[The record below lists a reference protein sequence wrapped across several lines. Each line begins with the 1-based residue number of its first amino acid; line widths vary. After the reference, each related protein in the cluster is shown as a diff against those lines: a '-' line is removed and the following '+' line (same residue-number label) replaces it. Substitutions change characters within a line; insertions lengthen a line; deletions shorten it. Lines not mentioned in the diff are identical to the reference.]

1 MSRLWTDPITLILLG
16 DTAFLRRQPHGTR
29 RALAETLVV
38 KNDSGNLA
46 ELMAQVQK
54 AVKERPSWQR
64 TGKLTAI
71 LGNKWVRYAA
81 LPWVDDFMRRE
92 ERLSYA
98 KIAMTKQYGQHA
110 SDWEIR
116 LSEAEYGAPWLAAG
130 VDAMLISELD
140 SLAEANH
147 WHLESIQPAL
157 MTIANEFRLRLSSGA
172 VRLILIERDRAVLAR
187 LDDGRWRQVRTRRIA
202 SMQPAE
208 LEKLIAQEALLDPD
222 EAWTTSRL
230 CVWAFDA
237 PHEVLTGW
245 RALRAEV
252 LENPD
257 MQGLLAQRRI

>member
-16 DTAFLRRQPHGTR
+16 NTAFLRRQPHGTR

-38 KNDSGNLA
+38 KCESDNFA
-46 ELMAQVQK
+46 ELMAHVHK
-54 AVKERPSWQR
+54 AVKERPAWQR
-64 TGKLTAI
+64 TGKLTVI
-71 LGNKWVRYAA
+71 LGNSWVRYAA

-98 KIAMTKQYGQHA
+98 RIAMVKQYGPA
-110 SDWEIR
+110 ANDWEIR

-130 VDAMLISELD
+130 VDAMLLSELD
-140 SLAEANH
+140 SLAETNH
-147 WHLESIQPAL
+147 WRLESIQPAL
-157 MTIANEFRLRLSSGA
+157 MTIANEFRLRLAVGS
-172 VRLILIERDRAVLAR
+172 VRLVLMEPDRAVVAR
-187 LDDGRWRQVRTRRIA
+187 LEEGHWRQVRSRRVSSLHA
-202 SMQPAE
+202 AD

-237 PHEVLTGW
+237 PSEIAHAW
-245 RALRAEV
+245 RSLRAEV

-257 MQGLLAQRRI
+257 MQGLLAQRRN

>member
-16 DTAFLRRQPHGTR
+16 NTAFLRRQPNGTR

-38 KNDSGNLA
+38 KCESDNFG
-46 ELMAQVQK
+46 ELMSQVHK
-54 AVKERPSWQR
+54 AVKERTGWQR
-64 TGKLTAI
+64 TGKLTVI
-71 LGNKWVRYAA
+71 LGNNWVRYAA

-92 ERLSYA
+92 ERISYA
-98 KIAMTKQYGQHA
+98 RIAMVKQYGQAA
-110 SDWEIR
+110 SEWEIR

-130 VDAMLISELD
+130 VDTNLIAELD
-140 SLAEANH
+140 SLAEMNR
-147 WHLESIQPAL
+147 WHIESIQPAL
-157 MTIANEFRLRLSSGA
+157 MTIANEFRLRLAAGA
-172 VRLILIERDRAVLAR
+172 VRLVLIEKERAVVAR
-187 LDDGRWRQVRTRRIA
+187 LDDGRWRQVRSRRIA
-202 SMQPAE
+202 SMQPIE

-237 PHEVLTGW
+237 PAEVAAGW

-252 LENPD
+252 FENPD

>member
-38 KNDSGNLA
+38 KSDSGNLA
-46 ELMAQVQK
+46 ELLAHIQK

-64 TGKLTAI
+64 TGKLTVI
-71 LGNKWVRYAA
+71 LGNNWVRYTA

-98 KIAMTKQYGQHA
+98 RIAMVKQYGQA
-110 SDWEIR
+110 ANEWEIR
-116 LSEAEYGAPWLAAG
+116 LSEAEFGAPWLAAG
-130 VDAMLISELD
+130 VDAMLIEEFD
-140 SLAEANH
+140 SLAETNH

-157 MTIANEFRLRLSSGA
+157 MTIANEFRLRLANGA
-172 VRLILIERDRAVLAR
+172 VRLVLMERDRAVVAR
-187 LDDGRWRQVRTRRIA
+187 LDDGRWRQVRTRKIA
-202 SMQPAE
+202 SMQPVE
-208 LEKLIAQEALLDPD
+208 LERLIAQEALLDPD

-237 PHEVLTGW
+237 PAEVASSW